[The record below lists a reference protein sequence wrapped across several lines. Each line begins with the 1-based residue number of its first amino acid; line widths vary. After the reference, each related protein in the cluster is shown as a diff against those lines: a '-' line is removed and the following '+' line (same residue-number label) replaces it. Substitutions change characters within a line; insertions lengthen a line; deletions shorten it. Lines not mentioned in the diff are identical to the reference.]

1 MPDNRRTIVVVVA
14 GAEVVVPFNENEP
27 LKNVVTEALRLSG
40 NASRKEEDWQLK
52 FEGVL
57 ITDLSRKVRDYNFP
71 ANAVLY
77 LSLAEG
83 TLG

>member
-1 MPDNRRTIVVVVA
+1 MQDNKSTIAVVVA
-14 GAEVVVPFNENEP
+14 GTEVLVSFNENEP
-27 LKNVVTEALRLSG
+27 LKNVVDKALQESG
-40 NASRKEEDWQLK
+40 NASRKSEDWQLK
-52 FEGVL
+52 FNGVL
-57 ITDLSRKVRDYNFP
+57 ITDLSQKVRQYDFP

>member
-1 MPDNRRTIVVVVA
+1 MQEQKSSIVVVVA
-14 GAEVVVPFNENEP
+14 GAEVVVQFNENEP
-27 LKNVVTEALRLSG
+27 LKNVVIDALKESG
-40 NASRKEEDWQLK
+40 NGSRKDEDWQLK
-52 FEGVL
+52 FNGVL
-57 ITDLSRKVRDYNFP
+57 ITDLSRKVREYNFP